1 MIHDYFCVSFNTQP
15 MNLRRKTTGQRRKS
29 LSKIEPFQ
37 GRKQWKEQ
45 TTRLNGQKT
54 KQKPWKRM
62 RLAKA
67 MKTMMTEKTRK
78 RDEGYESLE
87 DSSAVSKEFWGLV
100 FVQWQRSTKVLPA
113 EVISPTWRT
122 TVKHTL
128 TKGMALAS
136 SVNSGSRT
144 GSQGHQPLTGDWSR
158 KYVTLVFWELWDFV
172 LVYVAIFPFEVA

>member
-15 MNLRRKTTGQRRKS
+15 MNLRRKRTGQRRKS

-37 GRKQWKEQ
+37 GRKQWKGQ

-100 FVQWQRSTKVLPA
+100 FVQCKEVQRYFRRK
-113 EVISPTWRT
+113 
-122 TVKHTL
+122 
-128 TKGMALAS
+128 S
-136 SVNSGSRT
+136 SVQLDALQWNIRWPREWRSPAQSIPEVEPVLKAT
-144 GSQGHQPLTGDWSR
+144 NLWL
-158 KYVTLVFWELWDFV
+158 VTEAENTW
-172 LVYVAIFPFEVA
+172 PSSFENYGILS